1 MIALSFLLLMQIL
14 SMKEENIK
22 YLSNVMDEN
31 KLSHAFLVESNNYE
45 DVMNSVFKL
54 FLEKKMI
61 FNIDDIENN
70 ISVRILRPIDNLID
84 KDQILNLQEFLS
96 TMSFD
101 GYYKLFFILNAGL
114 MNEQSVNKLLKVLQ
128 EPNEKVVGFL
138 ISDNSNE
145 LLPTLISRCQVLKN
159 DIDVSN
165 VEVDEDIF
173 NNLCKFKNFNFE
185 DYIKFK
191 VVVSKLDKV
200 VINNLFL
207 KYLAYLDNEN
217 DIFYLKVNAFLN
229 NIRYNVNIDLA
240 LDKLYF
246 ESLE

>member
-1 MIALSFLLLMQIL
+1 
-14 SMKEENIK
+14 MKEENIK
-22 YLSNVMDEN
+22 YLSNIIDEN

-54 FLEKKMI
+54 FLEKKLI

-114 MNEQSVNKLLKVLQ
+114 MNEQSVNKLLKVLE

-159 DIDVSN
+159 DIDASN

-207 KYLAYLDNEN
+207 KYLAYLDSED

>member
-1 MIALSFLLLMQIL
+1 
-14 SMKEENIK
+14 MKEENIK
-22 YLSNVMDEN
+22 YLSNVIDEN

-70 ISVRILRPIDNLID
+70 ISVRILRPIDNLVD

-114 MNEQSVNKLLKVLQ
+114 MNEQSVNKLLKVLE

-159 DIDVSN
+159 DIDASN

-173 NNLCKFKNFNFE
+173 NNLCKFKNFNFD

>member
-1 MIALSFLLLMQIL
+1 MN
-14 SMKEENIK
+14 EENIK
-22 YLSNVMDEN
+22 YLSNVIDEN

-114 MNEQSVNKLLKVLQ
+114 MNEQSVNKLLKVLE

-159 DIDVSN
+159 DIDASN

-207 KYLAYLDNEN
+207 KYLAYLDSED
-217 DIFYLKVNAFLN
+217 DIFYLKVNDFLN

>member
-1 MIALSFLLLMQIL
+1 
-14 SMKEENIK
+14 MKEENIK
-22 YLSNVMDEN
+22 YLSNVIDEN

-45 DVMNSVFKL
+45 DVMNSIFKL

-70 ISVRILRPIDNLID
+70 ISVRILKPIDNLID
-84 KDQILNLQEFLS
+84 KDQILNLQEFLA

-114 MNEQSVNKLLKVLQ
+114 MNEQSVNKLLKVLE
-128 EPNEKVVGFL
+128 EPNDKVVGFL
-138 ISDNSNE
+138 ISDNANE

-159 DIDVSN
+159 DIDVCN
-165 VEVDEDIF
+165 VTVDEDIF

-191 VVVSKLDKV
+191 VAVSKLDKV
-200 VINNLFL
+200 VINNLFI
-207 KYLAYLDNEN
+207 KYLAYLNSEN
-217 DIFYLKVNAFLN
+217 DIFYLKVNDFLN

-246 ESLE
+246 ESIE

>member
-1 MIALSFLLLMQIL
+1 
-14 SMKEENIK
+14 MKEENIK
-22 YLSNVMDEN
+22 YLSNVIDEN

-114 MNEQSVNKLLKVLQ
+114 MNEQSVNKLLKVLE

-159 DIDVSN
+159 DIDASN

-246 ESLE
+246 ERLE

>member
-1 MIALSFLLLMQIL
+1 
-14 SMKEENIK
+14 MKEENIK
-22 YLSNVMDEN
+22 YLSNVIDEN

-84 KDQILNLQEFLS
+84 KDQILNLQGFLS

-114 MNEQSVNKLLKVLQ
+114 MNEQSVNKLLKVLE

-159 DIDVSN
+159 DIDASN

>member
-1 MIALSFLLLMQIL
+1 
-14 SMKEENIK
+14 MKEENIK
-22 YLSNVMDEN
+22 YLSNIIDEN

-70 ISVRILRPIDNLID
+70 ISVRILKPIDNLID
-84 KDQILNLQEFLS
+84 KDQILNLQEFLA

-114 MNEQSVNKLLKVLQ
+114 MNEQSVNKLLKVLE

-138 ISDNSNE
+138 ISDNANE

-159 DIDVSN
+159 DIDASN
-165 VEVDEDIF
+165 VTVDEDIF

-200 VINNLFL
+200 VINNLFI
-207 KYLAYLDNEN
+207 KYLAYLNSEN
-217 DIFYLKVNAFLN
+217 DIFYLKVNDFLN

-246 ESLE
+246 ESIE

>member
-1 MIALSFLLLMQIL
+1 
-14 SMKEENIK
+14 MKEENIK
-22 YLSNVMDEN
+22 YLSNVIDEN

-114 MNEQSVNKLLKVLQ
+114 MNEQSVNKLLKVLE

-159 DIDVSN
+159 DIDVNN
-165 VEVDEDIF
+165 VLVDEDIF
-173 NNLCKFKNFNFE
+173 NNICKFKNLNFE

-200 VINNLFL
+200 IINNLFI
-207 KYLAYLDNEN
+207 KYLAYLDSEN
-217 DIFYLKVNAFLN
+217 DIFYLKVNDFLN
-229 NIRYNVNIDLA
+229 NLRYNVNIDLA

>member
-1 MIALSFLLLMQIL
+1 
-14 SMKEENIK
+14 MKEENIK
-22 YLSNVMDEN
+22 YLSNVIDEN

-114 MNEQSVNKLLKVLQ
+114 MNEQSVNKLLKVLE

-159 DIDVSN
+159 DIDASN
-165 VEVDEDIF
+165 VEVDENIF

>member
-1 MIALSFLLLMQIL
+1 
-14 SMKEENIK
+14 MKEENIK
-22 YLSNVMDEN
+22 YLSNVIDEN

-54 FLEKKMI
+54 FLEKKLI

-114 MNEQSVNKLLKVLQ
+114 MNEQSVNKLLKVLE

-138 ISDNSNE
+138 ISDNLNE

-159 DIDVSN
+159 DIDASN

-217 DIFYLKVNAFLN
+217 DIFYLKVNDFLN

>member
-1 MIALSFLLLMQIL
+1 
-14 SMKEENIK
+14 MKEENIK
-22 YLSNVMDEN
+22 YLSNVIDEN

-54 FLEKKMI
+54 FLEKKFI

-114 MNEQSVNKLLKVLQ
+114 MNEQSVNKLLKVLE
-128 EPNEKVVGFL
+128 EPNDKVVGFL

-159 DIDVSN
+159 DIDASN

-200 VINNLFL
+200 VINNLFI
-207 KYLAYLDNEN
+207 KYLAYLDSKD
-217 DIFYLKVNAFLN
+217 DIFYLKVNDFLN

-240 LDKLYF
+240 LDKLFF

>member
-1 MIALSFLLLMQIL
+1 
-14 SMKEENIK
+14 MKEENIK
-22 YLSNVMDEN
+22 YLSNVIDEN

-54 FLEKKMI
+54 FLQKKMI

-70 ISVRILRPIDNLID
+70 ISVRILKPIDNLID
-84 KDQILNLQEFLS
+84 KDQILNLQEFLA

-114 MNEQSVNKLLKVLQ
+114 MNEQSVNKLLKVLE

-138 ISDNSNE
+138 ISDNANE

-159 DIDVSN
+159 DIDVCN
-165 VEVDEDIF
+165 VTVDEDIF

-191 VVVSKLDKV
+191 VVISKLDKM
-200 VINNLFL
+200 VINNLFI
-207 KYLAYLDNEN
+207 KYLAYLNSEN
-217 DIFYLKVNAFLN
+217 DIFYLKVNDFLN

-246 ESLE
+246 ESIE

>member
-1 MIALSFLLLMQIL
+1 
-14 SMKEENIK
+14 MKEENIK
-22 YLSNVMDEN
+22 YLSNVIDEN

-114 MNEQSVNKLLKVLQ
+114 MNEQSVNKLLKVLE

-145 LLPTLISRCQVLKN
+145 LLPALISRCQVLKN
-159 DIDVSN
+159 DIDASN

-207 KYLAYLDNEN
+207 KYLAYLDSED
-217 DIFYLKVNAFLN
+217 DIFYLKVNDFLN

>member
-1 MIALSFLLLMQIL
+1 
-14 SMKEENIK
+14 MKEENIK
-22 YLSNVMDEN
+22 YLSNVIDEN

-54 FLEKKMI
+54 FSEKKMI

-114 MNEQSVNKLLKVLQ
+114 MNEQSVNKLLKVLE

-159 DIDVSN
+159 DIDASN
-165 VEVDEDIF
+165 VEVDENIF

-217 DIFYLKVNAFLN
+217 DIFYLKVNDFLN

>member
-1 MIALSFLLLMQIL
+1 
-14 SMKEENIK
+14 MKEENIK
-22 YLSNVMDEN
+22 YLSNVIDEN

-114 MNEQSVNKLLKVLQ
+114 MNEQSVNKLLKVLE

-159 DIDVSN
+159 
-165 VEVDEDIF
+165 
-173 NNLCKFKNFNFE
+173 
-185 DYIKFK
+185 
-191 VVVSKLDKV
+191 
-200 VINNLFL
+200 
-207 KYLAYLDNEN
+207 
-217 DIFYLKVNAFLN
+217 LKVNAFLN

-246 ESLE
+246 ERLE

>member
-1 MIALSFLLLMQIL
+1 
-14 SMKEENIK
+14 MKEENIK
-22 YLSNVMDEN
+22 YLSNVIDEN

-114 MNEQSVNKLLKVLQ
+114 MNEQSVNKLLKVLE

-145 LLPTLISRCQVLKN
+145 LLPTLTSRCQVLKN
-159 DIDVSN
+159 DIDASN

>member
-1 MIALSFLLLMQIL
+1 
-14 SMKEENIK
+14 MKEENIK
-22 YLSNVMDEN
+22 YLSNVIDEN

-114 MNEQSVNKLLKVLQ
+114 MNEQSVNKLLKVLE

-145 LLPTLISRCQVLKN
+145 LLPTLISRCQILKN
-159 DIDVSN
+159 DIDASN

-191 VVVSKLDKV
+191 VVVSKLDKI

-217 DIFYLKVNAFLN
+217 DIFYLKVNDFLN

>member
-1 MIALSFLLLMQIL
+1 
-14 SMKEENIK
+14 MKEENIK
-22 YLSNVMDEN
+22 YLSNVIDEN

-54 FLEKKMI
+54 FLEKKLI

-70 ISVRILRPIDNLID
+70 ISVRILRPIDYLID

-114 MNEQSVNKLLKVLQ
+114 MNEQSVNKLLKVLE

-159 DIDVSN
+159 DIDASN

-217 DIFYLKVNAFLN
+217 DIFYLKVNDFLN

>member
-1 MIALSFLLLMQIL
+1 
-14 SMKEENIK
+14 MKEENIK
-22 YLSNVMDEN
+22 YLSNVIDEN

-114 MNEQSVNKLLKVLQ
+114 MNEQSVNKLLKVLE

-159 DIDVSN
+159 NIDVSN

>member
-1 MIALSFLLLMQIL
+1 
-14 SMKEENIK
+14 MKEENIK
-22 YLSNVMDEN
+22 YLSNVIDEN

-114 MNEQSVNKLLKVLQ
+114 MNEQSVNKLLKVLE
-128 EPNEKVVGFL
+128 EPNDKVVGFL

-145 LLPTLISRCQVLKN
+145 LLPTLISRCQILKN
-159 DIDVSN
+159 DIDASN

-207 KYLAYLDNEN
+207 KYLAYLDSED
-217 DIFYLKVNAFLN
+217 DIFYLKVNDFLN

>member
-1 MIALSFLLLMQIL
+1 
-14 SMKEENIK
+14 MKEENIK
-22 YLSNVMDEN
+22 YLSNVIDEN

-45 DVMNSVFKL
+45 DVMNNVFKL

-114 MNEQSVNKLLKVLQ
+114 MNEQSVNKLLKVLE

-159 DIDVSN
+159 DIDASN

>member
-1 MIALSFLLLMQIL
+1 
-14 SMKEENIK
+14 MKEENIK
-22 YLSNVMDEN
+22 YLSNVIDEN

-54 FLEKKMI
+54 FLQKKMI

-70 ISVRILRPIDNLID
+70 ISVRILKPIDNLID

-114 MNEQSVNKLLKVLQ
+114 MNEQSVNKLLKVLE

-138 ISDNSNE
+138 ISDNANE

-159 DIDVSN
+159 DIDASN
-165 VEVDEDIF
+165 VTVDEDIF

-200 VINNLFL
+200 VINNLFI
-207 KYLAYLDNEN
+207 KYLAYLNSEN
-217 DIFYLKVNAFLN
+217 DIFYLKVNDFLN

-246 ESLE
+246 ESIE

>member
-1 MIALSFLLLMQIL
+1 
-14 SMKEENIK
+14 MKEENIK
-22 YLSNVMDEN
+22 YLSNIIDEN

-70 ISVRILRPIDNLID
+70 ISVRILKPIDNLID
-84 KDQILNLQEFLS
+84 KDQILNLQEFLA

-114 MNEQSVNKLLKVLQ
+114 MNEQSVNKLLKVLE
-128 EPNEKVVGFL
+128 EPNEKIVGFL
-138 ISDNSNE
+138 ISDNANE

-159 DIDVSN
+159 DIDASN
-165 VEVDEDIF
+165 VTVDEDIF

-200 VINNLFL
+200 VINNLFI
-207 KYLAYLDNEN
+207 KYLAYLNSEN
-217 DIFYLKVNAFLN
+217 DIFYLKVNDFLN

-246 ESLE
+246 ESIE

>member
-1 MIALSFLLLMQIL
+1 
-14 SMKEENIK
+14 MKEENIK
-22 YLSNVMDEN
+22 YLSNVIDEN

-84 KDQILNLQEFLS
+84 KDQILNLQEFLA

-114 MNEQSVNKLLKVLQ
+114 MNEQSVNKLLKVLE
-128 EPNEKVVGFL
+128 EPNDKVVGFL

-159 DIDVSN
+159 DIDANN
-165 VEVDEDIF
+165 VVVDEDIF
-173 NNLCKFKNFNFE
+173 NNLCKFKNFDFE

-200 VINNLFL
+200 VINNLFI
-207 KYLAYLDNEN
+207 KYLAYLNSEN
-217 DIFYLKVNAFLN
+217 DIFYLKVNDFLN
-229 NIRYNVNIDLA
+229 NLRYNVNIDLA

>member
-1 MIALSFLLLMQIL
+1 
-14 SMKEENIK
+14 MKEENIK
-22 YLSNVMDEN
+22 YLSNVIDEN

-54 FLEKKMI
+54 FLEKKLI

-114 MNEQSVNKLLKVLQ
+114 MNEQSVNKLLKVLE

-159 DIDVSN
+159 DIDASN
-165 VEVDEDIF
+165 IEVDEDIF

-217 DIFYLKVNAFLN
+217 DIFYLKVNDFLN

>member
-1 MIALSFLLLMQIL
+1 
-14 SMKEENIK
+14 MKKENIK
-22 YLSNVMDEN
+22 YLSNVIDEN

-54 FLEKKMI
+54 FLEKKLI

-114 MNEQSVNKLLKVLQ
+114 MNEQSVNKLLKVLE

-159 DIDVSN
+159 DIDASN

-217 DIFYLKVNAFLN
+217 DIFYLKVNDFLN

>member
-1 MIALSFLLLMQIL
+1 
-14 SMKEENIK
+14 
-22 YLSNVMDEN
+22 
-31 KLSHAFLVESNNYE
+31 
-45 DVMNSVFKL
+45 MNSVFKL

-114 MNEQSVNKLLKVLQ
+114 MNEQSVNKLLKVLE

-200 VINNLFL
+200 AINNLFL

-246 ESLE
+246 VRLE

>member
-1 MIALSFLLLMQIL
+1 
-14 SMKEENIK
+14 MKEENIK
-22 YLSNVMDEN
+22 YLSNIIDEN

-54 FLEKKMI
+54 FLQKKMI

-70 ISVRILRPIDNLID
+70 ISVRILKPIDNLID
-84 KDQILNLQEFLS
+84 KDQILNLQEFLA

-114 MNEQSVNKLLKVLQ
+114 MNEQSVNKLLKVLE
-128 EPNEKVVGFL
+128 EPNEKIVGFL
-138 ISDNSNE
+138 ISDNANE

-159 DIDVSN
+159 DIDVCN
-165 VEVDEDIF
+165 VTVDEDIF

-200 VINNLFL
+200 VINNLFI
-207 KYLAYLDNEN
+207 KYLAYLNSEN
-217 DIFYLKVNAFLN
+217 DIFYLKVNDFLN

-246 ESLE
+246 ESIE

>member
-1 MIALSFLLLMQIL
+1 
-14 SMKEENIK
+14 MKEENIK
-22 YLSNVMDEN
+22 YLSNVIDEN

-84 KDQILNLQEFLS
+84 KDQILNLQEFVS

-114 MNEQSVNKLLKVLQ
+114 MNEQSVNKLLKVLE

-159 DIDVSN
+159 DIDASN

-217 DIFYLKVNAFLN
+217 DIFYLKVNDFLN

>member
-1 MIALSFLLLMQIL
+1 
-14 SMKEENIK
+14 MKEENIK
-22 YLSNVMDEN
+22 YLSNVIDEN

-114 MNEQSVNKLLKVLQ
+114 MNEQSVNKLLKVLE
-128 EPNEKVVGFL
+128 EPNDKVVGFL
-138 ISDNSNE
+138 ISDNANE

-159 DIDVSN
+159 DIDVCN
-165 VEVDEDIF
+165 VAVDEEIF
-173 NNLCKFKNFNFE
+173 NNLCKFKNFNFD

-200 VINNLFL
+200 VINNLFI
-207 KYLAYLDNEN
+207 KYLAYLNSEN
-217 DIFYLKVNAFLN
+217 DIFYLKVNDFLN

-246 ESLE
+246 ESIE

>member
-1 MIALSFLLLMQIL
+1 
-14 SMKEENIK
+14 MKEENIK
-22 YLSNVMDEN
+22 YLSNVIDEN

-114 MNEQSVNKLLKVLQ
+114 MNEQSVNKLLKVLE

-159 DIDVSN
+159 DIDASN

-217 DIFYLKVNAFLN
+217 DIFYLKVNDFLN

-246 ESLE
+246 ESLK

>member
-1 MIALSFLLLMQIL
+1 
-14 SMKEENIK
+14 MKEENIK
-22 YLSNVMDEN
+22 YLSNIIDEN

-54 FLEKKMI
+54 FLQKKMI

-70 ISVRILRPIDNLID
+70 ISVRILKPIDNLID
-84 KDQILNLQEFLS
+84 KDQILNLQEFLA

-114 MNEQSVNKLLKVLQ
+114 MNEQSVNKLLKVLE

-138 ISDNSNE
+138 ISDNANE

-159 DIDVSN
+159 DIDASN
-165 VEVDEDIF
+165 VTVDEDIF

-200 VINNLFL
+200 VINNLFI
-207 KYLAYLDNEN
+207 KYLAYLNSEN
-217 DIFYLKVNAFLN
+217 DIFYLKVNDFLN

-246 ESLE
+246 ESIE

>member
-1 MIALSFLLLMQIL
+1 
-14 SMKEENIK
+14 MKEENIK
-22 YLSNVMDEN
+22 YLSNVIDEN

-84 KDQILNLQEFLS
+84 KDQILNLQEFLA

-114 MNEQSVNKLLKVLQ
+114 MNEQSVNKLLKVLE

-159 DIDVSN
+159 DIDVNN
-165 VEVDEDIF
+165 VIVDEDIF
-173 NNLCKFKNFNFE
+173 NNLCKFKYFDLE

-200 VINNLFL
+200 VINNLFI
-207 KYLAYLDNEN
+207 KYLAYLDSEN
-217 DIFYLKVNAFLN
+217 DIFYLKVNDFLN
-229 NIRYNVNIDLA
+229 NLRYNVNIDLA

>member
-1 MIALSFLLLMQIL
+1 MIMCLDGGIS
-14 SMKEENIK
+14 
-22 YLSNVMDEN
+22 
-31 KLSHAFLVESNNYE
+31 
-45 DVMNSVFKL
+45 
-54 FLEKKMI
+54 KKMI

-114 MNEQSVNKLLKVLQ
+114 MNEQSVNKLLKVLE

-159 DIDVSN
+159 DIDASN

-200 VINNLFL
+200 VINNIFL

>member
-1 MIALSFLLLMQIL
+1 
-14 SMKEENIK
+14 MKEENIK
-22 YLSNVMDEN
+22 YLSNVIDEN

-45 DVMNSVFKL
+45 DVMDSVFKL

-70 ISVRILRPIDNLID
+70 ISVRILKPIDNLID
-84 KDQILNLQEFLS
+84 KDQILNLQEFLA

-114 MNEQSVNKLLKVLQ
+114 MNEQSVNKLLKVLE
-128 EPNEKVVGFL
+128 EPNEKIVGFL
-138 ISDNSNE
+138 ISDNANE

-159 DIDVSN
+159 DIDVCN
-165 VEVDEDIF
+165 VTVDEDIF

-191 VVVSKLDKV
+191 VVISKLDKV
-200 VINNLFL
+200 VINNLFI
-207 KYLAYLDNEN
+207 KYLAYLNSEN
-217 DIFYLKVNAFLN
+217 DIFYLKVNDFLN

-246 ESLE
+246 ESIE

>member
-1 MIALSFLLLMQIL
+1 
-14 SMKEENIK
+14 MKEENIK
-22 YLSNVMDEN
+22 YLSNVIDEN

-96 TMSFD
+96 TLSFD

-114 MNEQSVNKLLKVLQ
+114 MNEQSVNKLLKVLE

-159 DIDVSN
+159 DIDASN

-217 DIFYLKVNAFLN
+217 DIFYLKVNVFLN